1 MWEGRSVEQKRAL
14 VTEVTAAV
22 CRTIDCTPGEVRVLI
37 DNYGPEN
44 WAIGGKLRAD
54 TLGS

>member
-1 MWEGRSVEQKRAL
+1 
-14 VTEVTAAV
+14 
-22 CRTIDCTPGEVRVLI
+22 VRVLI